1 MRRKAFVYLVSCAVA
16 LSATVLGASAA
27 QAADTL
33 HTSKT
38 TTVTDGG
45 DSWGWD

>member
-16 LSATVLGASAA
+16 ISASVMGASAA

-33 HTSKT
+33 HTSNAT
-38 TTVTDGG
+38 ATDGG

>member
-16 LSATVLGASAA
+16 LSATVMSASAA

-38 TTVTDGG
+38 SVTDSG